1 VIERTKA
8 VVASAER
15 ERERNERVCITRTHK
30 KIRSKILF
38 KNVFK
43 NVSKNSH
50 HLSFLYTRRERKKE
64 EQTRVPVPAA
74 LELRRAVVAKVEA
87 HYLLR
92 MRRGVVLFLLSDDLL
107 SLRFEFF
114 FSFIGIGLQQQ
125 KNVSTHPSTRE

>member
-1 VIERTKA
+1 MIERTKA

-15 ERERNERVCITRTHK
+15 ERERNERVCITRRDI
-30 KIRSKILF
+30 KISKILF